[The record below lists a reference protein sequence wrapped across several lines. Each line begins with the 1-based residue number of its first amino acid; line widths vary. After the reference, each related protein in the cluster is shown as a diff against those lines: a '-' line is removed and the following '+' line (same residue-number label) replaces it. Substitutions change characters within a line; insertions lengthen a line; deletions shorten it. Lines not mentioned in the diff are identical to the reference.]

1 MALSLSVTSALNL
14 TLEGSA
20 GGFSVGAGSDT
31 QKSVEVKYFLTH
43 VGLDFE
49 NGSNEEVLKHLAPVR
64 EIFPTVDLEFD
75 EIMQR
80 DIDDARVSSDLVPYL
95 LDHKSRDLVKLFP
108 PIIVVVLPVKAY
120 ENKPAD
126 FYPIVTTNVEVMPE
140 GHEAQIVRSGAKGQ
154 EVFEFVQPLQN
165 GKLYE
170 HDLVRLRLN
179 TNKSRLVIVDGQ
191 HRAMALLA
199 VYRNLKQDWNDAMK
213 APYKDYYEEW
223 TPNYIKKF
231 ELKNISLPVMFCT
244 FPQLDESFDGEYN
257 VKMAAR
263 SIFLTLNKTARQV
276 SASRNR
282 LLDDNDLIALF
293 LRDTLSTIKKGDLHS
308 DSTLEINN
316 IELDQAHDRVK
327 IESPIAVSGVNHIYY
342 LIEHIVLNKL
352 EDVNGAK
359 PRAGNYYLRT
369 DLEPAAF
376 RRLNGRNILGAD
388 LADATSRQ
396 FYTATA
402 GDLLTKEF
410 RERFGNYIVSA
421 FQKFAPYEAH
431 SGAVFWL
438 SEKLRS
444 QANTRIRPILFEGQG
459 IGRTFAAHTAN
470 LAAKIESQEFGAD
483 APKLK
488 EILDRLVSTQ
498 KLVDESISKLN
509 FERAE
514 RFLSNVSD
522 KRALK
527 IEDGVIHLRVVEFI
541 NRLYD
546 NVLTTV
552 AFQTAMIAGFF
563 CELERA
569 NLERS
574 KLGLIAVDTQTAFD
588 GFMADINGFFSP
600 SSSREFRRLV
610 EVFQDGLEGEVREW
624 KITPSNSTFRRVV
637 YRGEMQPAQW
647 PKYKYLILEI
657 WRAAGTE
664 LEGSL
669 TVERDKSRRQIFASL
684 EHEYQK
690 EFLTRNLKREENLTS
705 ADRTEITN
713 AAYEAFKKF
722 LRNVGWL
729 AADVPSKRLLEEA
742 PVVEDAAEAPEV
754 EDESETWEA
763 SEEADFEASED
774 QQD

>member
-1 MALSLSVTSALNL
+1 MALGLSVTSALNL
-14 TLEGSA
+14 TLEGSV
-20 GGFSVGAGSDT
+20 GSFSVGAGSGT

-80 DIDDARVSSDLVPYL
+80 DIDDARVSSELVPYL

-126 FYPIVTTNVEVMPE
+126 LYPTVSTSVEMLPE
-140 GHEAQIVRSGAKGQ
+140 GHEAQIIRSGTKGQ
-154 EVFEFVQPLQN
+154 EVFEFVQPLEN

-223 TPNYIKKF
+223 TPNYIRKF

-244 FPQLDESFDGEYN
+244 FPQLDDTFDGEYN

-308 DSTLEINN
+308 GSTLEISN

-327 IESPIAVSGVNHIYY
+327 IESPIAISGVNHIYY

-376 RRLNGRNILGAD
+376 RRLNGRNLLGAD

-396 FYTATA
+396 FYTAAA
-402 GDLLTKEF
+402 GDILTKEF

-421 FQKFAPYEAH
+421 FQKFAPYAAH
-431 SGAVFWL
+431 SGAVYWL
-438 SEKLRS
+438 SEQLRS
-444 QANTRIRPILFEGQG
+444 QANTRVRPILFEGQG

-483 APKLK
+483 APKLR
-488 EILDRLVSTQ
+488 EILDRLIGTQ
-498 KLVDESISKLN
+498 KSVDESIGKLK

-522 KRALK
+522 KKALK
-527 IEDGVIHLRVVEFI
+527 SEEGVLHPRVIDFV
-541 NRLYD
+541 NKLYD

-563 CELERA
+563 SELERA

-574 KLGLIAVDTQTAFD
+574 KQGHEPVDTQTAFD

-600 SSSREFRRLV
+600 SSSREFKRLV
-610 EVFQDGLEGEVREW
+610 EVFQDTLEGEIREW

-657 WRAAGTE
+657 WRGAGSE
-664 LEGSL
+664 LEASL
-669 TVERDKSRRQIFASL
+669 ASERDKGRRQIFASL

-690 EFLTRNLKREENLTS
+690 DFLTRNLKREENLTS
-705 ADRTEITN
+705 TDRNEITN
-713 AAYEAFKKF
+713 AAYDAFKKF

-729 AADVPSKRLLEEA
+729 AAEVPSKRALEEA
-742 PVVEDAAEAPEV
+742 PVVEDAAEAPAV

-763 SEEADFEASED
+763 SEDPGFGAEEG
-774 QQD
+774 Q

>member
-1 MALSLSVTSALNL
+1 MALGLSVTSALNL
-14 TLEGSA
+14 TLEGSV
-20 GGFSVGAGSDT
+20 GSFSVGAGSGT

-80 DIDDARVSSDLVPYL
+80 DIDDARVSSELVPYL

-126 FYPIVTTNVEVMPE
+126 LYPTVSTSVEMLPE
-140 GHEAQIVRSGAKGQ
+140 GHEAQIIRSGTKGQ
-154 EVFEFVQPLQN
+154 EVFEFVQPLEN

-223 TPNYIKKF
+223 TPNYIRKF

-244 FPQLDESFDGEYN
+244 FPQLDDSFDGEYN

-308 DSTLEINN
+308 GSTLEISN

-327 IESPIAVSGVNHIYY
+327 IESPIAISGVNHIYY

-376 RRLNGRNILGAD
+376 RRLNGRNLLGAD

-396 FYTATA
+396 FYTAAA
-402 GDLLTKEF
+402 GDILTKEF

-421 FQKFAPYEAH
+421 FQKFAPYTAH
-431 SGAVFWL
+431 SGAVYWL
-438 SEKLRS
+438 SEQLRS
-444 QANTRIRPILFEGQG
+444 QANTRVRPILFEGQG

-483 APKLK
+483 APKLR
-488 EILDRLVSTQ
+488 EILDRLIGTQ
-498 KLVDESISKLN
+498 KSVDESIGKLK

-522 KRALK
+522 KKALK
-527 IEDGVIHLRVVEFI
+527 TEEGVLHPRVIDFV
-541 NRLYD
+541 NKLYD

-563 CELERA
+563 SELERA

-574 KLGLIAVDTQTAFD
+574 KQGREPVDTQTAFD

-600 SSSREFRRLV
+600 SSSREFKRLV
-610 EVFQDGLEGEVREW
+610 EVFQDTLEGEIREW

-657 WRAAGTE
+657 WRGAGSE
-664 LEGSL
+664 LEASL
-669 TVERDKSRRQIFASL
+669 ASERDKGRRQIFASL

-690 EFLTRNLKREENLTS
+690 DFLTRNLKREENLTS
-705 ADRTEITN
+705 TDRNEITN
-713 AAYEAFKKF
+713 AAYDAFKKF

-729 AADVPSKRLLEEA
+729 AAEVPSKRALEEA
-742 PVVEDAAEAPEV
+742 PVVEDAAEAPAV

-763 SEEADFEASED
+763 SEEPGFGAEEG
-774 QQD
+774 Q